1 MTRILAALL
10 LPIVLPLA
18 VIGVNRPLIGEPIPF
33 VQQPRTE
40 LVWADRVFTSQT
52 EFASFL
58 ASRGASYETWAA
70 NHPGAAPWEER
81 SARTRDIFAAWAAA
95 SLVALLLLAGPPRL
109 PARTRRTSGKRRSIV
124 PSFSLPRPNVAAW
137 TAPAG
142 VALFALPKA
151 AAAAAQG
158 LRRGLG
164 KRRRPRIDAPADPAG
179 RRQSAGRPRLGPA
192 GAALFALPKAAA
204 AAAQGLRRGLGKRR
218 RPRFDASAD
227 TVGRRQSAGRPRRAP
242 RGAAVA
248 GIGIVSYAAPA
259 SVSAAR
265 HHAPIRLELGSHL
278 VAAPAS
284 AARRVRRELE
294 DRGPALVFFYVV
306 GAVLAVGV
314 GPFIVLVMSRM

>member
-1 MTRILAALL
+1 MTGILAALL

-18 VIGVNRPLIGEPIPF
+18 VIGANRPLIGEPIPF
-33 VQQPRTE
+33 VQQQRTE
-40 LVWADRVFTSQT
+40 LVWAERAFTSQT

-58 ASRGASYETWAA
+58 ASKGASYETWAA

-81 SARTRDIFAAWAAA
+81 SARTRDVFAAWAAA

-109 PARTRRTSGKRRSIV
+109 PARTRRTSGERRSIV
-124 PSFSLPRPNVAAW
+124 PSFSLPRPHVAAW
-137 TAPAG
+137 TA
-142 VALFALPKA
+142 
-151 AAAAAQG
+151 
-158 LRRGLG
+158 
-164 KRRRPRIDAPADPAG
+164 
-179 RRQSAGRPRLGPA
+179 PA

-204 AAAQGLRRGLGKRR
+204 AAAQSLRRGLGKRR

-227 TVGRRQSAGRPRRAP
+227 TVGRRQSAGRPRRPP

-248 GIGIVSYAAPA
+248 GIGVVSYAAPP